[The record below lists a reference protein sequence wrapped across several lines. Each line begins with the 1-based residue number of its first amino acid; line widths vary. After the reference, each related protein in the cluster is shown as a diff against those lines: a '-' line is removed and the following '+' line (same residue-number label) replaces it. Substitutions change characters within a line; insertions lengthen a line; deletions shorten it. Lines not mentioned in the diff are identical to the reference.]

1 MNKLEALAVLHEI
14 SNAVKES
21 ASTSVIVSEGSQV
34 SHILTGGY
42 EIKMKIELDNYSR
55 DAIKDIMHKYNLY
68 MKEQNGYVII
78 LSIGD

>member
-1 MNKLEALAVLHEI
+1 LHEI

-21 ASTSVIVSEGSQV
+21 ASISAIVLEGSQV

-78 LSIGD
+78 LSMGD